1 MGVFKCRVLAYKF
14 KQFFISL
21 FLHEVRLSLGEIIL
35 VNRFIDKWAKRE
47 SEPSL
52 TEKIKNVGKPSQ
64 DLKQQ
69 INVVIQR
76 LDTQTQTL
84 DMAVKRFEARDAG
97 IFQRVVKAIS
107 DRDNARA
114 NILATE
120 LGEIRKV
127 EKMLSHASL
136 ALQGVS
142 MRLNTVSE
150 IGDVVSVLSPA
161 KSMLNSIRSEM
172 CSILPEASQEL
183 GNIGSLLSDIVTTT
197 NQSADMPVDTRTAS
211 EDAEKILEEAEM
223 AAAQRLS
230 ERFPEVGTGAVIGK
244 RASIEA

>member
-1 MGVFKCRVLAYKF
+1 MKSELG
-14 KQFFISL
+14 
-21 FLHEVRLSLGEIIL
+21 LGEIIL
-35 VNRFIDKWAKRE
+35 VNRFVDKWAKKE
-47 SEPSL
+47 SEESFAS
-52 TEKIKNVGKPSQ
+52 KIKNVGKPSQ

-84 DMAVKRFEARDAG
+84 DLAVKRFESRGAG

-107 DRDNARA
+107 ERDNARA

-127 EKMLSHASL
+127 EKILSHASL

-161 KSMLNSIRSEM
+161 KNMLNGIRSEM

-197 NQSADMPVDTRTAS
+197 NQSADMPVDTRTVNA
-211 EDAEKILEEAEM
+211 EAEKILEEAEV
-223 AAAQRLS
+223 AAEKTLS
-230 ERFPEVGTGAVIGK
+230 EKFPVVGSGVGIGK
-244 RASIEA
+244 RTSIEA